1 MFYHRKRLTMDKNK
15 KITKIIIT
23 IISVIC
29 GILAVAVIS
38 SGLSV
43 MIYRANM
50 PRLIM
55 KQNVTIHEGD
65 TILLSDIVE
74 KSDNIKGYL
83 LGAEWVETTKVN
95 GSPDTR
101 GLGPD
106 DESRHQITV
115 SEGTGELRIY
125 VTAWGKNREFTGG
138 ETVVNVIAK

>member
-1 MFYHRKRLTMDKNK
+1 MDKNK
-15 KITKIIIT
+15 KITKTIII
-23 IISVIC
+23 ILASIC
-29 GILAVAVIS
+29 AVLAVAVIS

-55 KQNVTIHEGD
+55 KQNVTVQEGD
-65 TILLSDIVE
+65 TIYLSDIVE
-74 KSDNIKGYL
+74 QSDNIKGYL
-83 LGAEWVETTKVN
+83 LGAEWVESTRMN
-95 GSPDTR
+95 GTPDTR